1 MGRMFK
7 ALIIVPILVIRI
19 PAHADPVDVK
29 PSTNCQSIYYQ
40 QPEATQQAALTELM
54 SISSFR
60 AQHLQQPYSDLS
72 ELYDVAP
79 NAQAELETLAS
90 NIAANV
96 NGTVLTPGIKG
107 KQRATEKVAGELN
120 GDASKLTDIVRV
132 TIETDSIADLNRAFD
147 KLASAT
153 KTQEVINRFQTP
165 RPSGYRDVKVLVT
178 LPETDL
184 VAEVQLHLKA
194 ISAIKNGEEHKIYE
208 QIQGIERLAS
218 LQKRDLT
225 EWEFAKIE
233 KLRSQSRALYDEAW
247 RDYHPLEM
255 AV

>member
-19 PAHADPVDVK
+19 PAHAEPVDVK

-40 QPEATQQAALTELM
+40 QPEATHKAALNELM

-60 AQHLQQPYSDLS
+60 AQHLEQPYTDLN
-72 ELYDVAP
+72 ELYDVASA
-79 NAQAELETLAS
+79 AQNELEALAS
-90 NIAANV
+90 DIATQV
-96 NGTVLTPGIKG
+96 NGEMLSPGIKG
-107 KQRATEKVAGELN
+107 QQRAAEKVAGELN

-132 TIETDSIADLNRAFD
+132 TIETDSIADLNSAFD

-153 KTQEVINRFQTP
+153 KTQEVINRFHTP

-178 LPETDL
+178 LPETNL

-194 ISAIKNGEEHKIYE
+194 ISAIKNGEEHAIYE
-208 QIQGIERLAS
+208 NIQRIERLAK
-218 LQKRDLT
+218 LEQRDLSH
-225 EWEFAKIE
+225 WELSKIE
-233 KLRSQSRALYDEAW
+233 KLRTESRALYDAAW
-247 RDYHPLEM
+247 QDYHPLAK